1 MIVVVV
7 IVTALLAIAAVLA
20 LIRIARGP
28 SLFDRVVATDVL
40 LSVVVGA
47 LGAEAAIN
55 RHSTTLPIMVV
66 LSILGFVGS
75 VGVVRFVAQEES

>member
-1 MIVVVV
+1 MTAVVV

-28 SLFDRVVATDVL
+28 SLLDRVVATDVL

-47 LGAEAAIN
+47 LGTEAAIN
-55 RHSTTLPIMVV
+55 RHATTLPIMVV

-75 VGVVRFVAQEES
+75 VGVVRFVAREES